1 MKTSKPTS
9 STIADFCERHG
20 ISEPTFYRHRPEM
33 PRAIKIGGQ
42 WRIPDKSETEW
53 LTAKESAF
61 AATASRAA

>member
-1 MKTSKPTS
+1 MKKPTS

-42 WRIPDKSETEW
+42 WRIPDKSENEW
-53 LTAKESAF
+53 LAAKETEAQSMAP
-61 AATASRAA
+61 RAA